1 MNPDKVCVIVIS
13 CAALHN
19 IAIQWKQPLL
29 EDEVSDDSYPDDV
42 VDFEETA
49 GHLAS
54 RNYRDQF
61 SNHNFCN

>member
-1 MNPDKVCVIVIS
+1 MNPDKLCAIIIS
-13 CAALHN
+13 RAVLHN

-29 EDEVSDDSYPDDV
+29 EDKVSNDSYPGDV

-54 RNYRDQF
+54 KHYRDQF
-61 SNHNFCN
+61 SIHNFSN

>member
-1 MNPDKVCVIVIS
+1 MNPVKVCAIIIP
-13 CAALHN
+13 CAVLY

-29 EDEVSDDSYPDDV
+29 EDEVSDDSYPNDV

-54 RNYRDQF
+54 RHYRSIF
-61 SNHNFCN
+61 YT